1 MQKKLLFA
9 TILGI
14 MDKMTV
20 ELSPMPQS
28 SNFLQSPFWLD
39 FKKRFGWQGFS
50 FEVRYLDHVIPL
62 MIMSRSIK
70 SLITL
75 AYCPHPAFHTI
86 PNEDLPAFLK
96 ELSKKLKQFF
106 PKSLCIRW
114 DLSLPSS
121 PEVQQALT
129 TILTPSPLSIQPP
142 DTVILNLSLT
152 LDHLLAN
159 MHKKTR
165 YNIQLAERK
174 EVSIVRAGVDELPK
188 WYRMYEATAQ
198 RDGITIHSLEYYQ
211 ILFAQSHMSHQHP
224 QARLYLAYHEDD
236 LLAGIIT
243 LFYNDTATYLYG
255 ASANMKRNFMAPYAL
270 QWRAIQEAQD
280 AGCIYYDL
288 FGIPPTDDLTHPMH
302 GLYQF
307 KTGFG
312 GVIHHGLGA
321 WDYPLNPLLFLLYQ
335 WAEKQRLKKLLKRKA
350 HKKRFRLLPP
360 PQVRIQAKHK
370 HHKVIV

>member
-1 MQKKLLFA
+1 MLV
-9 TILGI
+9 I

-50 FEVRYLDHVIPL
+50 FEVRYRDQVIPL
-62 MIMSRSIK
+62 IVMSRTIK

-75 AYCPHPAFHTI
+75 TYCPHPAFHSI
-86 PNEDLPAFLK
+86 PEAELALFLK
-96 ELSKKLKQFF
+96 ELSRKLKRFF
-106 PKSLCIRW
+106 PKSIFIRW
-114 DLSLPSS
+114 DLSLPVT
-121 PEVQQALT
+121 PQAQETLASL
-129 TILTPSPLSIQPP
+129 LTPSLLSIQPP
-142 DTVILNLSLT
+142 DTVILDMTRPLEE
-152 LDHLLAN
+152 LLAG

-174 EVSIVRAGVDELPK
+174 GVNIVRAGVDELPK
-188 WYRMYEATAQ
+188 WYRMYETTAL

-211 ILFAQSHMSHQHP
+211 VLFAQSHMSHQHP

-243 LFYNDTATYLYG
+243 LFYNSTATYLYG
-255 ASANMKRNFMAPYAL
+255 ASANVKRNFMAPYAL
-270 QWRAIQEAQD
+270 QWRAIQDAIN
-280 AGCIYYDL
+280 AGCVHYDL
-288 FGIPPTDDLTHPMH
+288 FGIPPTDDMTHPMH

-312 GVIHHGLGA
+312 GQIHHGLGA
-321 WDYPLNPLLFLLYQ
+321 WDYGLNPLLFPLYQ
-335 WAEKQRLKKLLKRKA
+335 WAEKQRQAQVLKRKD
-350 HKKRFRLLPP
+350 KKKDSTPAEPP
-360 PQVRIQAKHK
+360 TNSE
-370 HHKVIV
+370 